1 MVYDGIRCMR
11 GNPPKNW
18 HPGEWV
24 KGPPQ
29 DSLQFGF
36 NFASNLG
43 REFWPDLKRVLN
55 LRRRKLSMS
64 LHIEQRE
71 REGIIILD
79 LKGPLTLGHG
89 DLELRDRLPALHQS
103 GKVNIVLNLKEV
115 SHIDSTGLG
124 TLVFGLA
131 RLRKA
136 GGRLALLNLNRS
148 HLELF
153 LLTKLAI
160 AFEFFD
166 DEQDAVNSFFPDR
179 AVRRFDILNFV
190 QHEGGSDH

>member
-1 MVYDGIRCMR
+1 
-11 GNPPKNW
+11 
-18 HPGEWV
+18 
-24 KGPPQ
+24 
-29 DSLQFGF
+29 
-36 NFASNLG
+36 
-43 REFWPDLKRVLN
+43 
-55 LRRRKLSMS
+55 MS

-71 REGIIILD
+71 IEGIIVLD

-103 GKVNIVLNLKEV
+103 GKVNIVLNLKDV
-115 SHIDSTGLG
+115 TKIDSTVLG

-136 GGRLALLNLNRS
+136 GGRLALVNVDRT
-148 HLELF
+148 HMELF

-166 DEQDAVNSFFPDR
+166 DEQEAVNSFFSDR
-179 AVRRFDILNFV
+179 TLKHFDILSFV
-190 QHEGGSDH
+190 QQ

>member
-1 MVYDGIRCMR
+1 
-11 GNPPKNW
+11 
-18 HPGEWV
+18 
-24 KGPPQ
+24 
-29 DSLQFGF
+29 
-36 NFASNLG
+36 
-43 REFWPDLKRVLN
+43 
-55 LRRRKLSMS
+55 MS

-71 REGIIILD
+71 SEGIVILD

-89 DLELRDRLPALHQS
+89 DLDLRDTLHALHQS
-103 GKVNIVLNLKEV
+103 GKVNMVLNLKDV

-136 GGRLALLNLNRS
+136 DGKLALVNLNRS

-153 LLTKLAI
+153 SLTKLAI

-166 DEQDAVNSFFPDR
+166 NEQEAVNSFFPDR
-179 AVRRFDILNFV
+179 AVKPFDILNFI
-190 QHEGGSDH
+190 QHKDDRNSELGVRSAETC

>member
-1 MVYDGIRCMR
+1 
-11 GNPPKNW
+11 
-18 HPGEWV
+18 
-24 KGPPQ
+24 
-29 DSLQFGF
+29 
-36 NFASNLG
+36 
-43 REFWPDLKRVLN
+43 
-55 LRRRKLSMS
+55 MS

-71 REGIIILD
+71 IEGIIVLD

-103 GKVNIVLNLKEV
+103 GKVNIVLNLKDV
-115 SHIDSTGLG
+115 SEIDSTGLG

-136 GGRLALLNLNRS
+136 GGRLALVNVDRT
-148 HLELF
+148 HMELF

-166 DEQDAVNSFFPDR
+166 DEQEAVNSFFPDR
-179 AVRRFDILNFV
+179 TLKHFDILSFV
-190 QHEGGSDH
+190 QQ